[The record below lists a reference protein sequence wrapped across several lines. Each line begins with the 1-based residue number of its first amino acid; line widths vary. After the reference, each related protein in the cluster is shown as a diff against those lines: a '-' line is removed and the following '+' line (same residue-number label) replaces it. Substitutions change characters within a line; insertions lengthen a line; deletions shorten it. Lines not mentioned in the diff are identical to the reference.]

1 MTDTTAD
8 AVHFQADHAHEHH
21 HDADHKPA
29 FFQRWFMSTN
39 HKDIGT
45 LYLIFAIVAG
55 VIGGAISGLMRA
67 ELAAP
72 GIQYL
77 PIWATMMGENAD
89 FNTALHLWNVLIT
102 AHGLI
107 MVFFMVM
114 PAIIGGFGNWFVP
127 IMIGAPDMAFPRM
140 NNISFWLLIPAFAL
154 LLGSTFVAGGTGNG
168 AGTGWT
174 VYAPLSTSGSPGPA
188 VDMAILSLHLA
199 GASSILGAVNF
210 ITTIFNMRAPGMTLH
225 KMPLFVWSVLVTA
238 FLLLLALPVLAAA
251 ITMLLT
257 DRNFGTAFY
266 DAAGGGNPVLYQ
278 HLFWFFGH
286 PEVYIMILPGFGI
299 VSQII
304 STFSK
309 KPIFGYLGMAYAMV
323 AIGVVGFVVWAH
335 HMFTTGMSVNV
346 KMYFTAATMVIAV
359 PTGIKIFSWIA
370 TMWGGSMTFKTPM
383 LWALG
388 FIFMFTVG
396 GVTGVVLANGGVDDI
411 MHDTYYVVAHFH
423 YVLSLGAV
431 FSLFAGFYYWFAK
444 MWGRHYNEFLG
455 QLHFWVFFVGV
466 NILFFPMHFLGLQG
480 MPRRYPDYPDAYEQ
494 YNSLA
499 TLGYEIMA
507 ASMVI
512 FFINVFWSL
521 FAGKKADGNYW
532 GEGATTLEWTLSSP
546 PPYHQFETLPK
557 IK

>member
-1 MTDTTAD
+1 MTDIAATAP
-8 AVHFQADHAHEHH
+8 AHGHADHAHDN
-21 HDADHKPA
+21 HDTPG
-29 FFQRWFMSTN
+29 FFVRWFMSTN

-55 VIGGAISGLMRA
+55 IVGGVLSGMMRLELAEPGVQYLGGWAQMLGGAGDEVA
-67 ELAAP
+67 
-72 GIQYL
+72 GKH
-77 PIWATMMGENAD
+77 
-89 FNTALHLWNVLIT
+89 FWNVMIT

-114 PAIIGGFGNWFVP
+114 PAMIGGFGNWFVP
-127 IMIGAPDMAFPRM
+127 LMIGAPDMAFPRM
-140 NNISFWLLIPAFAL
+140 NNISFWL
-154 LLGSTFVAGGTGNG
+154 TFVAFVMLVGSMFVPGGSGLG

-174 VYAPLSTSGSPGPA
+174 VYAPLSTSGSAGPA
-188 VDMAILSLHLA
+188 VDMAIFSLHLA
-199 GASSILGAVNF
+199 GAASILGAINF

-257 DRNFGTAFY
+257 DRNFGTTFY
-266 DAAGGGNPVLYQ
+266 DAAGGGDPVLYQ

-304 STFSK
+304 STFSR
-309 KPIFGYLGMAYAMV
+309 KPVFGYLGMAYAMV
-323 AIGVVGFVVWAH
+323 AIGVVGFIVWAH
-335 HMFTTGMSVNV
+335 HMFTVGMSVNL

-370 TMWGGSMTFKTPM
+370 TMWGGSMSFKTPM
-383 LWALG
+383 VWSLG

-396 GVTGVVLANGGVDDI
+396 GVTGVVLANGGVDTAL
-411 MHDTYYVVAHFH
+411 HDTYYVVAHFH

-431 FSLFAGFYYWFAK
+431 FSLFAGFYYWFPK
-444 MWGRHYNEFLG
+444 MSGRMYNEALG
-455 QLHFWVFFVGV
+455 QLHFWIFFIGV
-466 NILFFPMHFLGLQG
+466 NVLFFPQHFLGQQG
-480 MPRRYPDYPDAYEQ
+480 MPRRYPDYPDAYAFWHLISS
-494 YNSLA
+494 Y
-499 TLGYEIMA
+499 GYVIMG
-507 ASMVI
+507 VGVLI
-512 FFINVFWSL
+512 FFANILWSL
-521 FAGKKADGNYW
+521 VAGKKAADNPW

-546 PPYHQFETLPK
+546 PPFHQFNELPR
-557 IK
+557 IA

>member
-1 MTDTTAD
+1 MTDIAATAPD
-8 AVHFQADHAHEHH
+8 HGHAVHAHDDHD
-21 HDADHKPA
+21 HDTPG
-29 FFQRWFMSTN
+29 FFVRWFMSTN

-55 VIGGAISGLMRA
+55 IVGGALSGMMRL
-67 ELAAP
+67 ELAEP
-72 GIQYL
+72 GVQYL
-77 PIWATMMGENAD
+77 SGWASALGGGAD
-89 FNTALHLWNVLIT
+89 EVAGKHFWNVMIT

-114 PAIIGGFGNWFVP
+114 PAMIGGFGNWFVP
-127 IMIGAPDMAFPRM
+127 LMIGAPDMAFPRM
-140 NNISFWLLIPAFAL
+140 NNVSFWL
-154 LLGSTFVAGGTGNG
+154 TFVAFFMLVGSMFVPGGSGHG

-174 VYAPLSTSGSPGPA
+174 VYAPLSTSGSVGPA
-188 VDMAILSLHLA
+188 VDMAIFSLHLA
-199 GASSILGAVNF
+199 GAASILGAINF

-257 DRNFGTAFY
+257 DRNFGTTFY
-266 DAAGGGNPVLYQ
+266 DAAGGGDPVLYQ

-309 KPIFGYLGMAYAMV
+309 KPVFGYLGMAYAMV
-323 AIGVVGFVVWAH
+323 AIGVVGFIVWAH
-335 HMFTTGMSVNV
+335 HMFTVGMSVNL

-383 LWALG
+383 MWSLG

-396 GVTGVVLANGGVDDI
+396 GVTGVVLANGGVDTNL
-411 MHDTYYVVAHFH
+411 HDTYYVVAHFH

-431 FSLFAGFYYWFAK
+431 FSLFAGFYYWFPK
-444 MWGRHYNEFLG
+444 MSGRMYNEVLG
-455 QLHFWVFFVGV
+455 QLHFWVFFIGV
-466 NILFFPMHFLGLQG
+466 NVMFFPQHFLGQQG
-480 MPRRYPDYPDAYEQ
+480 MPRRYPDYAEAYA
-494 YNSLA
+494 YWHYISSF
-499 TLGYEIMA
+499 GYVIMA
-507 ASMVI
+507 AGMV
-512 FFINVFWSL
+512 FFFVNILYSL
-521 FAGKKADGNYW
+521 FAGKKAADNPW

-546 PPYHQFETLPK
+546 PPFHQFNELPR
-557 IK
+557 IA

>member
-1 MTDTTAD
+1 VQD
-8 AVHFQADHAHEHH
+8 HH
-21 HDADHKPA
+21 HDADHLPG
-29 FFQRWFMSTN
+29 FFARWFMSTN

-55 VIGGAISGLMRA
+55 IIGGAISGMMRM
-67 ELAAP
+67 ELAEP

-77 PIWATMMGENAD
+77 GGFAHFLGQGD
-89 FNTALHLWNVLIT
+89 VSLDQQYHLWNVLIT

-114 PAIIGGFGNWFVP
+114 PAMIGGFGNWFVP

-140 NNISFWLLIPAFAL
+140 NNISFWLLVPSFIL
-154 LLGSTFVAGGTGNG
+154 LLGSSFFSGGTGNG
-168 AGTGWT
+168 AGVGWT
-174 VYAPLSTSGSPGPA
+174 VYAPLSTTGSPGPA

-225 KMPLFVWSVLVTA
+225 KMPLFVWSILVTA
-238 FLLLLALPVLAAA
+238 FLLLLSLPVLAAA

-257 DRNFGTAFY
+257 DRNFGTTFF
-266 DAAGGGNPVLYQ
+266 DPAGGGDPLLYQ

-286 PEVYIMILPGFGI
+286 PEVYIMILPGFGM

-309 KPIFGYLGMAYAMV
+309 KPVFGYLGMAYAMV
-323 AIGVVGFVVWAH
+323 AIGVVGFIVWAH
-335 HMFTTGMSVNV
+335 HMFTSGLSVNI
-346 KMYFTAATMVIAV
+346 KMYFTIATMIIAV

-370 TMWGGSMTFKTPM
+370 TMWGGSISFKTPM
-383 LWALG
+383 MWALG

-396 GVTGVVLANGGVDDI
+396 GVTGVVLANAGIDTY
-411 MHDTYYVVAHFH
+411 MHNTYYVVAHFH

-431 FSLFAGFYYWFAK
+431 FSLFAGFYYWFPK
-444 MWGRHYNEFLG
+444 MSGRMYNEALG
-455 QLHFWVFFVGV
+455 QVHFWMFFIGV
-466 NILFFPMHFLGLQG
+466 NILFFPMHFLGLDG
-480 MPRRYPDYPDAYEQ
+480 MQRRIPDYTDALTYWN
-494 YNSLA
+494 YIASV
-499 TLGYEIMA
+499 GYVIMA
-507 ASMVI
+507 ASMAV
-512 FFINVFWSL
+512 FFVNLFWSL
-521 FAGKKADGNYW
+521 FGGKQAPDSPW

-546 PPYHQFETLPK
+546 PPHHQFETLPR
-557 IK
+557 ID

>member
-1 MTDTTAD
+1 AHPD
-8 AVHFQADHAHEHH
+8 HHADHADH
-21 HDADHKPA
+21 ADHKPG
-29 FFQRWFMSTN
+29 FFVRWFMSTN

-45 LYLIFAIVAG
+45 LYLIFAIFAG
-55 VIGGAISGLMRA
+55 VVGGALSGLMRL
-67 ELAAP
+67 ELAEP

-77 PIWATMMGENAD
+77 PWLAETLGGAGDATAGKHM
-89 FNTALHLWNVLIT
+89 WNVMIT

-140 NNISFWLLIPAFAL
+140 NNISFWL
-154 LLGSTFVAGGTGNG
+154 TFVAFCMLFGSMFVPGGSGLG

-174 VYAPLSTSGSPGPA
+174 VYAPLSTSGSAGPA
-188 VDMAILSLHLA
+188 VDMAIFSLHLA
-199 GASSILGAVNF
+199 GAASILGAINF

-266 DAAGGGNPVLYQ
+266 DAAGGGDPVLYQ

-299 VSQII
+299 ISQIV

-309 KPIFGYLGMAYAMV
+309 KPVFGYLGMAYAMV
-323 AIGVVGFVVWAH
+323 SIGVVGFIVWAH
-335 HMFTTGMSVNV
+335 HMFTVGMSVNV

-359 PTGIKIFSWIA
+359 PTGIKIFSWLA
-370 TMWGGSMTFKTPM
+370 TMWGGSLSFKTPM
-383 LWALG
+383 MWALG

-396 GVTGVVLANGGVDDI
+396 GVTGVVLANGGVDQNL
-411 MHDTYYVVAHFH
+411 HDTYYVVAHFH

-431 FSLFAGFYYWFAK
+431 FALFAGFYYWIPK
-444 MWGRHYNEFLG
+444 MSGRMYSEWLG
-455 QLHFWVFFVGV
+455 QLHFWIFFIGV
-466 NILFFPMHFLGLQG
+466 NVMFFPMHFLGQQG
-480 MPRRYPDYPDAYEQ
+480 MPRRIPDYTLAYA
-494 YNSLA
+494 YWNKVASI
-499 TLGYEIMA
+499 GYAIMG
-507 ASMVI
+507 VGVLI
-512 FFINVFWSL
+512 FFVNVFYTL
-521 FAGKKADGNYW
+521 FAGKKAGDNPW
-532 GEGATTLEWTLSSP
+532 GEGANTLEWTLSSP
-546 PPYHQFETLPK
+546 PPFHQFNDLPK
-557 IK
+557 IV